1 MTVRGVPGKVAAA
14 ADARAAANTAAADT
28 GLTDTG
34 LTDTGLTDT
43 GLTDGGSGERK
54 AADTGA
60 ADAGAAGAGG
70 GSAYV
75 QRAAAADAMR
85 RAARLLLARQDSQGS
100 WTGRTAGDVSLDAE
114 AVLVREFLEIGSPD
128 LTRASAQQLR
138 SAQQPD
144 GSWIGDGEPGKPGDL
159 AASVLAYLALRLAG
173 DPADAYHMAVAAGW
187 IRDAGGIAA
196 AGLVT
201 RVWLAT
207 FGLTA
212 WEDIHVPGPEM
223 LYLPVRSALANGGRA
238 DWSRLAAVTLTII
251 GTLRPVRRLPFEVTE
266 LDAGSNPADPWSV
279 RSRPLQPNVAQR
291 AALRRCGQWLT
302 DWQLR
307 PGLPTGR
314 RAVWPCSLIALR
326 QLGYPL
332 RQPALSEGLAWLD
345 SVTARRLSHVPAAEL
360 ATGSPRRTA
369 DRQPP
374 VRETALAVLALAD
387 AGLPADHPALA
398 AAGSWLLS
406 NRIEGPPESGPQ
418 ACPAA
423 VGWSFG
429 RDAYPM
435 PGDTAQVLL
444 ALSRIDLAGRAGKS
458 AITGALRW
466 LAGVQGRDGGW
477 GRCAEVTALCV
488 QALATHGAPDGRAL
502 RRGVVWLL
510 RAQRAGGSWPGRPP
524 AGEPEDI
531 RATTAAL
538 PALLVAGVLPGKP
551 PVRSAVEW
559 LLHRQN
565 MDAGWSGTAA
575 GASDPDA
582 TALALAALVAAGGP
596 ETSDPAD
603 LSADW
608 LVHAQQ
614 ADGGWGDRSRSRR
627 RSCVVPGLVRP
638 LAALGRYALAD
649 H

>member
-1 MTVRGVPGKVAAA
+1 MTVGGASGKV
-14 ADARAAANTAAADT
+14 RT
-28 GLTDTG
+28 G
-34 LTDTGLTDT
+34 
-43 GLTDGGSGERK
+43 

-60 ADAGAAGAGG
+60 ADTGAANTGAADTRAADAGR
-70 GSAYV
+70 GSAYA

-100 WTGRTAGDVSLDAE
+100 WAGRAAGDVSLDAE
-114 AVLVREFLEIGSPD
+114 AVLVREFLEIGSPE

-144 GSWIGDGEPGKPGDL
+144 GSWIGDGEPAGPGDL
-159 AASVLAYLALRLAG
+159 AASVLAYLALRLSG
-173 DPADAYHMAVAAGW
+173 DPAEAYHMAVAAGW
-187 IRDAGGIAA
+187 IRDAGGVAA

-212 WEDIHVPGPEM
+212 WETIHVPGPEL
-223 LYLPVRSALANGGRA
+223 LYLPARSALANGGRA
-238 DWSRLAAVTLTII
+238 DWSRLAAVTLAII
-251 GTLRPVRRLPFEVTE
+251 GTLRPLRRLPFELTE
-266 LDAGSNPADPWSV
+266 LDSGSSPPAAGGI
-279 RSRPLQPNVAQR
+279 RSRPPQPNLAQR

-314 RAVWPCSLIALR
+314 RAVWPCSLVALR
-326 QLGYPL
+326 VLGYPL

-345 SVTARRLSHVPAAEL
+345 SVTARRLPHGPAGQA
-360 ATGSPRRTA
+360 AAGSPRRTA

-406 NRIEGPPESGPQ
+406 HRIEGPPESGPQ

-429 RDAYPM
+429 RDGYPL

-458 AITGALRW
+458 AITGAIRW

-477 GRCAEVTALCV
+477 GRCAEVTGLSV

-510 RAQRAGGSWPGRPP
+510 RAQRTDGSWPGRQP
-524 AGEPEDI
+524 AGKGDDI
-531 RATTAAL
+531 RAATTAL
-538 PALLVAGVLPGKP
+538 SALLVAGVLPGKP

-565 MDAGWSGTAA
+565 MDAGWSGSTAA
-575 GASDPDA
+575 HASGPDA
-582 TALALAALVAAGGP
+582 TAQALAALVAAGGP
-596 ETSDPAD
+596 EISDPAD
-603 LSADW
+603 LAADW
-608 LVHAQQ
+608 LVQAQQ
-614 ADGGWGDRSRSRR
+614 ADGSWGDQARSRR
-627 RSCVVPGLVRP
+627 RSCVVPGLVLP
-638 LAALGRYALAD
+638 LAALGRYAQAD
-649 H
+649 D